1 MLLSFTMAG
10 NKMHVASYRAKLKQD
25 PEKWAQY
32 LEKQNATA
40 RKYRADKCANM
51 NAEETEAKRKYERE
65 RKQQQRA
72 GKQKLVVK
80 LPTQGII
87 FRLTVCF

>member
-1 MLLSFTMAG
+1 MASS
-10 NKMHVASYRAKLKQD
+10 KKHVASYRAKLKED

-40 RKYRADKCANM
+40 RKYRADKSAKM
-51 NAEETEAKRKYERE
+51 KAEEIEAKRKYERE

-72 GKQKLVVK
+72 KKQKLVVK
-80 LPTQGII
+80 LPSQGML
-87 FRLTVCF
+87 FRLLRLYLN